1 MAEIE
6 FNKVFKEKKVPTQT
20 PVFSISKKIYSLVDL
35 LFDSKLV
42 SSKSEAKRVILQG
55 GVKINGG
62 VKKDWKAK
70 IQLKIG
76 MIIQVGKRKFI
87 MINIQNK

>member
-1 MAEIE
+1 
-6 FNKVFKEKKVPTQT
+6 
-20 PVFSISKKIYSLVDL
+20 